1 MSSNTE
7 YTDEHGQTWQTY
19 LVDFESDGAIYSVQ
33 MMARSFYHA
42 SLMVSDLKDTAHLV
56 GRLEL
61 EVEV

>member
-1 MSSNTE
+1 MSAPYE
-7 YTDEHGQTWQTY
+7 HTDEYGNNWQTY

-42 SLMVSDLKDTAHLV
+42 AIMVNDLKDTAHLV

-61 EVEV
+61 EIEV